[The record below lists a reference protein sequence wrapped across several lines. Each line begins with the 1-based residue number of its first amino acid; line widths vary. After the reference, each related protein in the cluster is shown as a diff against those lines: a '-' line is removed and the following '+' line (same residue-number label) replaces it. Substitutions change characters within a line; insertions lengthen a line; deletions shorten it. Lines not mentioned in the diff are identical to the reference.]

1 MRSTV
6 PTQIPQRLKPKFVS
20 PYRRPLPQP
29 AQVRRGLGAPKGLLH
44 PAVVGRYVATCL
56 VILCGM
62 FLISGLAPAQ
72 QRRLPPDYE
81 KKRAAIAGFEAG
93 VVPLFILGDLNEDG
107 NVDEQ
112 DLKLLRAYAT
122 QKSSAGIS
130 CLAAAD
136 LDENRV
142 IDQKDAATLEQI
154 LKKGKVAAPPLS
166 SRSGMGCD
174 YRNFFIAARPGTAA
188 GGVVPIH
195 FLDPSFNSQN
205 STVTVTAGQA
215 TVSAGRDEFVVRVPA
230 GASGTVT
237 VAISVPGPR
246 RYFYTFPVW
255 PAGGR

>member
-1 MRSTV
+1 MRTV
-6 PTQIPQRLKPKFVS
+6 FPAQTPQRLKPKFVS
-20 PYRRPLPQP
+20 PYRRP
-29 AQVRRGLGAPKGLLH
+29 KGLLH
-44 PAVVGRYVATCL
+44 PAVVGKYAKTCL
-56 VILCGM
+56 VIFCGV
-62 FLISGLAPAQ
+62 FLIFGPAPAQ
-72 QRRLPPDYE
+72 QRKFPPDYE

-93 VVPLFILGDLNEDG
+93 VVPLFLLGDLNEDG

-142 IDQKDAATLEQI
+142 IDQKDAAILEQI
-154 LKKGKVAAPPLS
+154 LKKGKVAAPALS

-188 GGVVPIH
+188 GGAVPIH
-195 FLDPSFNSQN
+195 FLDPRFNPQN
-205 STVTVTAGQA
+205 SSVTLTAGQA

-255 PAGGR
+255 AAEGR